1 MEDRIMRQKTYS
13 KIKDSINTHI
23 FSKMYEKS
31 IFHELSKARV
41 DQTRNLTINSKLTLR
56 FPLFIELNN
65 EIDHKMLKNEEEGIK
80 RKKRNFK

>member
-1 MEDRIMRQKTYS
+1 MRQKTYS
-13 KIKDSINTHI
+13 KIKNSLNTHI
-23 FSKMYEKS
+23 FYSKMYEKS

-65 EIDHKMLKNEEEGIK
+65 EIDNKVLKDEEEGMK